1 MEFYSGGGTSV
12 QLGFTIYVS
21 AAGVMV
27 GCTSSMHLEIGSV
40 FNVMFSGET
49 VILRFV
55 NGIRN

>member
-1 MEFYSGGGTSV
+1 MERQTSV
-12 QLGFTIYVS
+12 ELGFTIYVS

-49 VILRFV
+49 VILRLV
-55 NGIRN
+55 NGMRD